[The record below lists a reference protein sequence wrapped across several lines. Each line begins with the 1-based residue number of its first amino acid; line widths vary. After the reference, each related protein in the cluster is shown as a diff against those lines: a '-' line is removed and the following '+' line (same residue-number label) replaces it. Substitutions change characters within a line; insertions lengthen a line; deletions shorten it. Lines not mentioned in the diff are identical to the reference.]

1 MGVAGHLPRGW
12 VPPGRPAAF
21 KMASRKRRKSRGLR
35 STSGVFSRVNLASD
49 HPRHRSI
56 ALSNSRYRRV
66 GHPLD
71 ISSRPTAG
79 HLLSYPRQGRQ
90 QHKSQVLNTH
100 RAALGAKAA
109 LQDGLWW
116 GGLSPGVRI
125 PPGNQFQ
132 NTRLN
137 WRSISLR
144 SSGLNPN
151 DAADP
156 SSRER
161 WHFQANKWGG

>member
-1 MGVAGHLPRGW
+1 MVLLTPTHGRGRSSALGLGPSRQTSRFQDDLSKAAQ
-12 VPPGRPAAF
+12 VPGFAKYLGRLF
-21 KMASRKRRKSRGLR
+21 TL
-35 STSGVFSRVNLASD
+35 NLESD

-56 ALSNSRYRRV
+56 ALGSSRYQRV

-116 GGLSPGVRI
+116 GGPSPGVRI
-125 PPGNQFQ
+125 PPGNQ
-132 NTRLN
+132 
-137 WRSISLR
+137 
-144 SSGLNPN
+144 
-151 DAADP
+151 
-156 SSRER
+156 SRK
-161 WHFQANKWGG
+161 HA